1 MRTLGFTALVHAA
14 LAMLALSSAPAS
26 AKQWDMVAGSYH
38 THLIF
43 HDDRFELHL
52 HDKATHGIVD
62 TSSGRY
68 TATLLAGGKTTTLP
82 LTASKSGILTG
93 RPVPSGDWVLLF
105 RVEAPGRTPVQ
116 VRYSSKMKPGTQ
128 PARTKPAETQPAAK
142 EKAKGHD
149 GHAHHDGH

>member
-1 MRTLGFTALVHAA
+1 MRTPGFTALVHAA
-14 LAMLALSSAPAS
+14 LAMLLISSAPAS

-43 HDDRFELHL
+43 HGDRFELH
-52 HDKATHGIVD
+52 
-62 TSSGRY
+62 
-68 TATLLAGGKTTTLP
+68 
-82 LTASKSGILTG
+82 
-93 RPVPSGDWVLLF
+93 SGDWVLLF

-128 PARTKPAETQPAAK
+128 PAETKPAETKPAAK

>member
-1 MRTLGFTALVHAA
+1 MDAQPFKTSAIAALTAL
-14 LAMLALSSAPAS
+14 LLIGAPAV
-26 AKQWDMVAGSYH
+26 AQQWDMVAGGYH

-43 HDDRFELHL
+43 HADRFELHL

-68 TATLLAGGKTTTLP
+68 TATLLAGGKTTAVP
-82 LTASKSGILTG
+82 VAASKAGIITG
-93 RPVPSGDWVLLF
+93 RPVPRGDWVLLF
-105 RVEAPGRTPVQ
+105 RVEAPGRAPTQ

-128 PARTKPAETQPAAK
+128 PAEQRAAK
-142 EKAKGHD
+142 GDQRHD

>member
-1 MRTLGFTALVHAA
+1 MRTPGFTALVHAA
-14 LAMLALSSAPAS
+14 LAMLMLSSAPAS

-43 HDDRFELHL
+43 HGDRFELHL

-116 VRYSSKMKPGTQ
+116 VRYSSKMEPGTQ
-128 PARTKPAETQPAAK
+128 AAETKPAAK

>member
-1 MRTLGFTALVHAA
+1 MRASTFIAA
-14 LAMLALSSAPAS
+14 LAASLLSAMPAS
-26 AKQWDMVAGSYH
+26 VKQWDMTAGSYH

-68 TATLLAGGKTTTLP
+68 TATLLSGGKTTTVP

-93 RPVPSGDWVLLF
+93 RPVPGGDWVLLF
-105 RVEAPGRTPVQ
+105 RVEAPKGAPVQ
-116 VRYSSKMKPGTQ
+116 LRYSSKMTPGSQ
-128 PARTKPAETQPAAK
+128 DKGK
-142 EKAKGHD
+142 DKAKAHD
-149 GHAHHDGH
+149 GHAHHDH

>member
-1 MRTLGFTALVHAA
+1 MRTFPLKALATAA
-14 LAMLALSSAPAS
+14 LAALLLSSAPAS

-43 HDDRFELHL
+43 HGDRFELHL

-93 RPVPSGDWVLLF
+93 RPVPSGEWVLLF
-105 RVEAPGRTPVQ
+105 RVEAPGRAPVQ
-116 VRYSSKMKPGTQ
+116 VRYSSKMTPGTQ
-128 PARTKPAETQPAAK
+128 PSEAKPADK
-142 EKAKGHD
+142 GKATGHA